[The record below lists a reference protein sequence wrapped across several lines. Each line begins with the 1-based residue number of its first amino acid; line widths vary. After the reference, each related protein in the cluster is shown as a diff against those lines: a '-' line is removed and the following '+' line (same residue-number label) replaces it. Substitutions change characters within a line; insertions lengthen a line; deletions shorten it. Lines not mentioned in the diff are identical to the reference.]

1 MNKILKPATVMA
13 RWNKIPDKKRN
24 SKIAKEMAK
33 LAGMKSMGEVRC
45 AADMDAKG
53 VPWRYETEVLEYQH
67 KVQHYT
73 PDFILYENDNIL
85 IEYKG
90 KMTDQVRK
98 KLIAIKNCNPNRQIC
113 LVFEKPNNKI
123 SSSKNAW
130 KYWQWSERNGFPW
143 SEKYVNPDWLT
154 EEFWNEENQK

>member
-13 RWNKIPDKKRN
+13 RWNKIPEKQRN
-24 SKIAKEMAK
+24 SKIAKEMAR
-33 LAGMKSMGEVRC
+33 LVGMKSMGEVRC

-53 VPWRYETEVLEYQH
+53 VSWRYETEVLEYQH
-67 KVQHYT
+67 KVQEYT
-73 PDFILYENDNIL
+73 PDFTLYENDDIL

-98 KLIAIKNCNPNRQIC
+98 KLIAIKNCNPDRQIC

-123 SSSKNAW
+123 SSRKNAW
-130 KYWQWSERNGFPW
+130 KYWQWSERNGFKW
-143 SEKYVNPDWLT
+143 SEKYIKGEWL
-154 EEFWNEENQK
+154 K